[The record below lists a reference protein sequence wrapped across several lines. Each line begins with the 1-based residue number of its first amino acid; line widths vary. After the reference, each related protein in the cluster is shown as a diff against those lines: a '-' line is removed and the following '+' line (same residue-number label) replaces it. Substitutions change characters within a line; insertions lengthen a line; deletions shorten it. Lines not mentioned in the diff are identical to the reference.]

1 VTKEGVPFVKQ
12 VTNAGIVPG
21 IKVDLGAKD
30 MALHAGEKI
39 TEGFDGLRE
48 RLAEYSGMGARF
60 AKWRGVIT
68 IGDGIPSEAC
78 IDSNA
83 QLLAWYAALCQEAD
97 IVPIVE
103 PEVLMDGDHT
113 LERCRQVTE
122 AVHRSVFRHLIQQ
135 GVALEGMILKPNM
148 ILPGLKS
155 PTQQP
160 VDEVADVTVNSFL
173 RTIPA
178 AVPAVA
184 FLSGGQT
191 AELGS
196 ARLSA
201 MNQRHRS
208 RMPWILSFSYS
219 RAIQQPALEIWK
231 GNAANTAAAQQAL
244 FHRAECNWKARRGEY
259 DRAADA

>member
-1 VTKEGVPFVKQ
+1 
-12 VTNAGIVPG
+12 
-21 IKVDLGAKD
+21 
-30 MALHAGEKI
+30 
-39 TEGFDGLRE
+39 
-48 RLAEYSGMGARF
+48 
-60 AKWRGVIT
+60 
-68 IGDGIPSEAC
+68 
-78 IDSNA
+78 
-83 QLLAWYAALCQEAD
+83 
-97 IVPIVE
+97 
-103 PEVLMDGDHT
+103 
-113 LERCRQVTE
+113 
-122 AVHRSVFRHLIQQ
+122 LIQQ

-155 PTQQP
+155 PTQES
-160 VDEVADVTVNSFL
+160 VNEVADTTVNSFL